1 MSNSVGFLRK
11 DATYVPEVRSPT
23 VRRRE
28 LGALLRRLR
37 LEKGLT
43 VEQSAERLMFSM
55 SKLSRMET
63 GHGVATPR
71 DVRDLCDLYS
81 VTDEAERDRLMRL
94 AREGK
99 QQGWWQSYELTYA
112 TYVGLEAEAVAI
124 SDFQSSVVP
133 GLLQT
138 ADYARAGHE
147 AAMPR
152 LSPAQIGMQIEAK
165 LTRQSL
171 LTQASPPSFEAVLD
185 EAALHRMVGGPHVM
199 AAQLEHLIEAA
210 SLPNVTIQVIPFAIG
225 SHPGLESNF
234 NILEL
239 LPPTPSVVFVE
250 GLVGSVYLERAED
263 LKRYR
268 KVFERLQSV
277 ALSPK
282 DTVSAIAKIRSKSIE
297 TSSHT
302 G

>member
-1 MSNSVGFLRK
+1 MEVLGK
-11 DATYVPEVRSPT
+11 DATFVPEVRSPT

-28 LGALLRRLR
+28 LGALLRGLR
-37 LEKGLT
+37 LAKGLT
-43 VEQSAERLMFSM
+43 VEQAAERLMFSM

-63 GHGVATPR
+63 GHGVATLR
-71 DVRDLCDLYS
+71 DIRDLCALYD
-81 VTDEAERDRLMRL
+81 VTDEAERERMTEL

-152 LSPAQIGMQIEAK
+152 LSPGQIEMQIEAK

-171 LTQASPPSFEAVLD
+171 LTRVDAPSFRAVLD
-185 EAALHRMVGGPHVM
+185 EAALHRVVGGSRVM
-199 AAQLEHLIEAA
+199 AAQLAYLMEAA
-210 SLPNVTIQVIPFAIG
+210 RLPNVTVQVIPFTVG

-239 LPPTPSVVFVE
+239 PPPTSSVVFVE
-250 GLVGSVYLERAED
+250 GLIGSVYLERAED

-268 KVFERLQSV
+268 KVFERLQSI

-282 DTVSAIAKIRSKSIE
+282 DTTNAIAEIQAQFQEMNSRA
-297 TSSHT
+297 